1 MRKLKYFKP
10 LQPALWIVSI
20 LVLTTLLSAC
30 QPAQTPAP
38 VLPVEPTATLMATLP
53 VVQEPQPTPEIPV
66 TTVDFSSQLVGPL
79 WMLLGF
85 GDALNPTVVEPGVT
99 VTLQFSNDGSLGG
112 FGGCNNYFGS
122 YELDGDVVQIA
133 PLGSTMM
140 ACETGMEQEGVVLAA
155 LNSAYR
161 INMTPQGRLEIFY
174 DFASSFERKMVFT
187 QSQRSLQDT
196 VWLLE
201 EYGNINEPA
210 AVEAGTFI
218 TAQFTQD
225 GLLSGYSGCNRYSTS
240 FIAENGRLQVQM
252 PASSLRECLNGM
264 EQEAAFQQALIK
276 AESYAIVGDMLE
288 ITYDAGQGV
297 LRFTSSHL
305 PLENVLWT
313 LVTVNGEPSQT
324 DTAPTTLLFEPG
336 DEPYQGMMGGA
347 AMCNNYSGGFTID
360 QDALSLQTL
369 TTTRLSCPEEV
380 MQAES
385 NYLEI
390 LESTQS
396 YMVLGQTLT
405 ITSEKGVLVFAANR
419 TSLEGTYWRLVSMGT
434 LESPTIPSDEANFTA
449 LFAPQEGGPSGLV
462 LGSTGCNDYNAPYVA
477 NLNELKV
484 NLPFKTNNSEC
495 PPDFWEQ
502 EQQFF
507 LGLNSATTYRILG
520 DSLQIPY
527 DEGRQSL
534 NFVATVPVVEPSEG
548 ALTPLNGTRWWLVT
562 LGPKPVL
569 PGTQTTAE
577 FVINPNGET
586 GQISGSSG
594 CNTYNTEIT
603 GVLRVGPVATTKL
616 FCAEPAGIMDQEFAY
631 LDALASANSFAK
643 VNNQLLI
650 STQRGLLVF
659 YNSPSPLQP
668 IVPPTQLPPLP
679 PGPTEIA
686 PTPEA
691 TEAPTPEPT
700 EEPSPA
706 PPVAII
712 TAPEKGDV
720 NQPVL
725 FDAGSSTSSGSITSY
740 TWDFGDGVK
749 ADGVTI
755 EHTYTNPGTYTV
767 ILTIKDIHGNT
778 ATVTHIITI
787 Q

>member
-1 MRKLKYFKP
+1 MRKLIFP
-10 LQPALWIVSI
+10 QLLQPTFWTVCF
-20 LVLTTLLSAC
+20 LVLATLLSAC
-30 QPAQTPAP
+30 QPAQAP
-38 VLPVEPTATLMATLP
+38 STALPEEPNATMTAILP
-53 VVQEPQPTPEIPV
+53 VVPESQPVSEMPV
-66 TTVDFSSQLVGPL
+66 SEVDFSAQLVGPL
-79 WMLLGF
+79 WMLLGY
-85 GDALNPTVVEPGVT
+85 GDAGNPTVVEPGVT
-99 VTLQFSNDGSLGG
+99 VTLQFSNDGSLAG

-122 YELDGDVVQIA
+122 YELDGDVIQIA

-140 ACETGMEQEGVVLAA
+140 ACETGMEQEAVVLAA

-161 INMTPQGRLEIFY
+161 INFTPQGRLEVFY
-174 DFASSFERKMVFT
+174 DSDASFEHKMVFT
-187 QSQRSLQDT
+187 QSQRSLLDT
-196 VWLLE
+196 IWLLE

-218 TAQFTQD
+218 TAQFTKE

-240 FIAENGRLQVQM
+240 FVAENGRLEIQM
-252 PASSLRECLNGM
+252 PASSMRECLSGM

-276 AESYAIVGDMLE
+276 AESYAIIGDVLE

-297 LRFTSSHL
+297 LRFTSNHL
-305 PLENVLWT
+305 PIENVLWT
-313 LVTVNGEPSQT
+313 LVTVNGETIETGAS
-324 DTAPTTLLFEPG
+324 PTTLLFEPG
-336 DEPYQGMMGGA
+336 NEPYQGMMGGA

-360 QDALSLQTL
+360 QDALSLQVL

-419 TSLEGTYWRLVSMGT
+419 ASLEGTYWRLVSMGT
-434 LESPTIPSDEANFTA
+434 LESPTIPGDEANFTA
-449 LFAPQEGGPSGLV
+449 LFVPQEGGPSGLV

-477 NLNELKV
+477 NLKELKV

-495 PPDFWEQ
+495 PQDFWEQ

-507 LGLNSATTYRILG
+507 LGLNSASTYRILG

-534 NFVATVPVVEPSEG
+534 NFVATVPVVEPGEG

-562 LGPKPVL
+562 IGPKTVL

-577 FVINPNGET
+577 FAINPDGET

-616 FCAEPAGIMDQEFAY
+616 FCAEPAGLMDQEFEY
-631 LDALASANSFAK
+631 LESLASANSFAK

-650 STQRGLLVF
+650 STQKGLLVF
-659 YNSPSPLQP
+659 YNSPAPLQP

-691 TEAPTPEPT
+691 TEAPVPEPT

-712 TAPEKGDV
+712 TAPEKGSV
-720 NQPVL
+720 NQSIL
-725 FDAGSSTSSGSITSY
+725 FDAGSSTSSGNITSY
-740 TWDFGDGVK
+740 TWDFGDGAQ

-755 EHTYTNPGTYTV
+755 EHTFANPGTYTV
-767 ILTIKDIHGNT
+767 MLTITDINGKT
-778 ATVTHIITI
+778 ATTTHIITI